1 MIIDYTV
8 ETDFDKLIS
17 QGNVV
22 VDFWAPWCGP
32 CKQLAPILKTIS
44 SERENVTIV
53 KVDTDEYS
61 EIASKIGVRNLPTML
76 LFKDGSLK
84 ETIIGFSNKPSLDEK
99 LNKVYA

>member
-17 QGNVV
+17 SGNVV

-44 SERENVTIV
+44 SERESVTIL

-61 EIASKIGVRNLPTML
+61 EIASKIGVRNLPTLL
-76 LFKDGSLK
+76 LFKDGELRD
-84 ETIIGFSNKPSLDEK
+84 TVVGFSNKPTLDQK
-99 LNKVYA
+99 LDKVYA